1 MINFELDKDV
11 EKYVFFFVLSRA
23 CDAKKAFFSISLP
36 SSNFTISQF
45 LLTLLILAV
54 LRTRVI

>member
-1 MINFELDKDV
+1 MVNFELGKDV
-11 EKYVFFFVLSRA
+11 EKYVFFFRHVACVGRKKSIFLCIFTELKLLS
-23 CDAKKAFFSISLP
+23 KI
-36 SSNFTISQF
+36 